1 MIVVNMARSPKNA
14 QDIAGNISVVA
25 KKFLGID
32 LDFLGSVPR
41 DPMVLKAV
49 AMQQP
54 FLLSYPSSNASKAVI
69 RLTEKLAGE
78 KQEAS
83 GNMRVGAVRAVL
95 QDVLSR

>member
-1 MIVVNMARSPKNA
+1 
-14 QDIAGNISVVA
+14 
-25 KKFLGID
+25 
-32 LDFLGSVPR
+32 
-41 DPMVLKAV
+41 MVLKAV

-83 GNMRVGAVRAVL
+83 GNMRWGCQSCSPGCSIALKAITFSTGFNMEEVK
-95 QDVLSR
+95 